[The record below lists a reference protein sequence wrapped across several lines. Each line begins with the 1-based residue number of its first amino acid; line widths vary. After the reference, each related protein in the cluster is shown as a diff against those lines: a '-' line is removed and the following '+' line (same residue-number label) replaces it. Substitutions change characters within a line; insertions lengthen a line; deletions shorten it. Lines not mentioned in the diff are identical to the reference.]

1 MFSNSPEIL
10 EFQESLRKSCQYEME
25 QTDRKIANDEICTL
39 LAVLTV
45 HRTTGKNRVCQMNKH
60 LLSKETPSSS
70 EHHDLDV
77 CSHHLQ
83 LMYITMG

>member
-1 MFSNSPEIL
+1 MKFR
-10 EFQESLRKSCQYEME
+10 EFWLSLRYVVELLGIDQTHGTKS
-25 QTDRKIANDEICTL
+25 KNEICTL
-39 LAVLTV
+39 LVVLTV